1 MTTAAAPPA
10 AVQRRIYAL
19 MVLMKA
25 ADDRLSKG
33 IGTGEFVC
41 VYWPSRGQEAI
52 AAAMGVALRADDQLV
67 TTYRGLHDLIGRGV
81 SLEEIYGEMMGRT
94 VGASRGKGGTMHIAN
109 PDRGVMLSS
118 GIVGA
123 GPPVAVGL
131 ALAAKRKRLDRVT
144 VVSFG
149 DGATNTGSFHEA
161 ANMAALW
168 DLPLVFVCQNNR
180 YAEMTPTEHTMKIEH
195 VADRAAGYGMPG
207 VRVDGNDPLAVAS
220 ALDDALDRARGGW
233 GPTLLEYVTFRFR
246 GHYFGDRMPYIP
258 KDQLEAAMA
267 ADPVPRFRA
276 HLADAGICGDDELDR
291 IENDALDTV
300 ETALAKVISA
310 AAPSVEELDRDVYA
324 SPIGFPRMDE

>member
-1 MTTAAAPPA
+1 MNDDHHARNL
-10 AVQRRIYAL
+10 QRRLYEL

-33 IGTGEFVC
+33 IGTGEFMC

-52 AAAMGVALRADDQLV
+52 AAAMGTALRPDDQLV
-67 TTYRGLHDLIGRGV
+67 TTYRGLHDLIGKGV
-81 SLEEIYGEMMGRT
+81 PLEEIYGEMMGRT
-94 VGASRGKGGTMHIAN
+94 IGAARGKGGTMHIAK
-109 PDRGVMLSS
+109 PDKGVMLST

-131 ALAAKRKRLDRVT
+131 AMAAKRKGLDRVT

-168 DLPLVFVCQNNR
+168 DLPLVFVCQNNL
-180 YAEMTPTEHTMKIEH
+180 YAEMTPTSDTMKLDQ

-207 VRVDGNDPLAVAS
+207 VRVDGNDPLAVKS
-220 ALDDALDRARGGW
+220 ALDEALQRARDGS
-233 GPTLLEYVTFRFR
+233 GPTFLECVTFRFR

-258 KDQLEAAMA
+258 KEQMAAALA
-267 ADPVPRFRA
+267 ADPVPRFRNR
-276 HLADAGICGDDELDR
+276 LANTGICSQDELDR
-291 IENDALDTV
+291 IEEDAAQAV
-300 ETALAKVISA
+300 EAALSA
-310 AAPSVEELDRDVYA
+310 VMSADSPSIDELDRDVYA
-324 SPIGFPRMDE
+324 TPIKYPV